1 MHFYTVVALAAIAT
15 SANAQLPGLG
25 GLGGAAAAPAAP
37 KAKLTA
43 QEVKASI
50 EEITDKAADTEL
62 IAQRIKSKADGFQV
76 GPELIVSI
84 KEINQLFTAESEALR
99 AQDELPEALEAAE
112 PEAAEPALERRQL
125 PVDALGGLLG
135 QKKAPGKAP
144 ADKRQL
150 PVGALGG
157 LLGQKE
163 APAKGKKGEKRQLPL
178 NAVSG
183 LLGQK
188 AAPAKGKKGE
198 KRQSPLNAVSG
209 LLGQKE
215 APAPAPKEAPAKAQK
230 EAIGKAQKTAPAKA
244 QKAAP
249 AKALKG
255 APVKA
260 QEQKRQ
266 LPNLPLPGLDSVT
279 NTLSPGKPEAAA
291 DEPVLEQVF
300 FAVEDQAEICY
311 AFTDLTKVHEMMLKT
326 VIDKREFF
334 TFNTITAQTAK
345 ILRLLER
352 EFDEFAAV
360 LIESVPTCA
369 FSIKQD
375 QQKMEKTMKKS
386 IETFTL

>member
-1 MHFYTVVALAAIAT
+1 M
-15 SANAQLPGLG
+15 
-25 GLGGAAAAPAAP
+25 
-37 KAKLTA
+37 
-43 QEVKASI
+43 AS
-50 EEITDKAADTEL
+50 
-62 IAQRIKSKADGFQV
+62 
-76 GPELIVSI
+76 
-84 KEINQLFTAESEALR
+84 
-99 AQDELPEALEAAE
+99 QDELPEAPELKE

-125 PVDALGGLLG
+125 PVDALSGLLG

-157 LLGQKE
+157 LLGQKTAPGKAAGE
-163 APAKGKKGEKRQLPL
+163 KRQLPVGALGGLLGQKGAPAKGKKGEKRQLPL

-188 AAPAKGKKGE
+188 
-198 KRQSPLNAVSG
+198 
-209 LLGQKE
+209 
-215 APAPAPKEAPAKAQK
+215 EAPAKAPKETPAKAEK
-230 EAIGKAQKTAPAKA
+230 EATGKAQKTAPAKA

-266 LPNLPLPGLDSVT
+266 LPGLPLPGLDSVT
-279 NTLSPGKPEAAA
+279 NTLSPGKPEASA

-326 VIDKREFF
+326 VIEKREFF

-369 FSIKQD
+369 FSVKQD

>member
-50 EEITDKAADTEL
+50 EEITDKAADTEV

-84 KEINQLFTAESEALR
+84 KEINQLFTKESEALA
-99 AQDELPEALEAAE
+99 AQDEMPEAPELKE
-112 PEAAEPALERRQL
+112 PEAAEPAPERRQL
-125 PVDALGGLLG
+125 PVDALSGLLG

-144 ADKRQL
+144 AEKRQL

-163 APAKGKKGEKRQLPL
+163 APAKGKKGEKRQLPVG
-178 NAVSG
+178 A
-183 LLGQK
+183 LG
-188 AAPAKGKKGE
+188 
-198 KRQSPLNAVSG
+198 G

-215 APAPAPKEAPAKAQK
+215 APASAPKEAPVKAPK
-230 EAIGKAQKTAPAKA
+230 EATGKA

-266 LPNLPLPGLDSVT
+266 LPGLPLPGLDSVT
-279 NTLSPGKPEAAA
+279 NTLSPGKPEASA
-291 DEPVLEQVF
+291 DEPVLEQIF

-311 AFTDLTKVHEMMLKT
+311 AFTDLTKVHEMMLNS
-326 VIDKREFF
+326 VIEKREFF

-345 ILRLLER
+345 VLRLLER

-369 FSIKQD
+369 FSVKQD
-375 QQKMEKTMKKS
+375 QQQMEKTMKKS

>member
-1 MHFYTVVALAAIAT
+1 LA
-15 SANAQLPGLG
+15 
-25 GLGGAAAAPAAP
+25 
-37 KAKLTA
+37 
-43 QEVKASI
+43 
-50 EEITDKAADTEL
+50 
-62 IAQRIKSKADGFQV
+62 
-76 GPELIVSI
+76 
-84 KEINQLFTAESEALR
+84 
-99 AQDELPEALEAAE
+99 AQDELPEAPELKE

-125 PVDALGGLLG
+125 PVGALGSLLG

-144 ADKRQL
+144 AEKRQL

-163 APAKGKKGEKRQLPL
+163 APAKGKKGEKRQLPVGAL
-178 NAVSG
+178 GG

-198 KRQSPLNAVSG
+198 KRQLPLNAVSG

-215 APAPAPKEAPAKAQK
+215 AAAPATKDAPVKAQK
-230 EAIGKAQKTAPAKA
+230 EATGKAEKAAPANAEKA
-244 QKAAP
+244 APVKAEKAAP

-260 QEQKRQ
+260 HEQKRQ
-266 LPNLPLPGLDSVT
+266 LPGLPLPGLDSVT
-279 NTLSPGKPEAAA
+279 NTLSPGKPEASA

-326 VIDKREFF
+326 VIEKREFF

-369 FSIKQD
+369 FSVKQD